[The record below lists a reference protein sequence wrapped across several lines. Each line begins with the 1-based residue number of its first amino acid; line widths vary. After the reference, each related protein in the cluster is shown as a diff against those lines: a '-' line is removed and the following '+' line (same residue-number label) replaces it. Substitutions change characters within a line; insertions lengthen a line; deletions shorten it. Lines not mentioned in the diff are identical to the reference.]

1 VRATPVPRGTPTGGV
16 PTRTQNAP
24 AGWRLGALLERGAS
38 SVQRNP
44 GLPSERFDVLA
55 GPLGELRFNPL
66 GYDIVR
72 DYIGR
77 ITGALAFLVRAS
89 H

>member
-1 VRATPVPRGTPTGGV
+1 
-16 PTRTQNAP
+16 
-24 AGWRLGALLERGAS
+24 
-38 SVQRNP
+38 VQRNP